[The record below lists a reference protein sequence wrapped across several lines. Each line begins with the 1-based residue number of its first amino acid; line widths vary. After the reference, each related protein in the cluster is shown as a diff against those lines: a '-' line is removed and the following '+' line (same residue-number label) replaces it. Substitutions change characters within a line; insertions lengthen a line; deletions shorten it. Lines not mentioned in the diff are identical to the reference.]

1 MPPPPFQRRVMAR
14 WGGRERERGREE
26 EIERTFVNETVNLV
40 RGDNEVWRWDGLG
53 WFKLERL
60 FVNLRKDFPIGLRC
74 GYDDRLKI

>member
-1 MPPPPFQRRVMAR
+1 MPPFQRRVMAR
-14 WGGRERERGREE
+14 WGEREREREE

-60 FVNLRKDFPIGLRC
+60 LGIG
-74 GYDDRLKI
+74 

>member
-1 MPPPPFQRRVMAR
+1 M
-14 WGGRERERGREE
+14 GGRTGADGRARAEEGDIAAAAVSAACDGTLGREGERGE

-60 FVNLRKDFPIGLRC
+60 LGIG
-74 GYDDRLKI
+74 